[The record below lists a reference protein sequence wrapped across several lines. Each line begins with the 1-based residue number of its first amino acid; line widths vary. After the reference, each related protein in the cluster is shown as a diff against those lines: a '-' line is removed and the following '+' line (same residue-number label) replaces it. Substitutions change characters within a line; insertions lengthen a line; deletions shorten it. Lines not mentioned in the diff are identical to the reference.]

1 VQQRVFLQEPISTC
15 FSFLLNWDETK
26 YTPPT
31 TTEEESGN
39 EDSQDVFAEEMGKA
53 PSLNQG
59 CEVIPCEA
67 MFRNLTKQLHQKN
80 LICLCEVDTDFFG
93 LIDCITLE

>member
-1 VQQRVFLQEPISTC
+1 M
-15 FSFLLNWDETK
+15 
-26 YTPPT
+26 
-31 TTEEESGN
+31 
-39 EDSQDVFAEEMGKA
+39 AKA

-67 MFRNLTKQLHQKN
+67 MFRNLTRQLHQKN

-93 LIDCITLE
+93 LIDCITLEQPDDPEKKICHLRLQVF